1 METYISHATELNS
14 ECNYI
19 HFLREDGKYET
30 DLSALE
36 DSLHC
41 TYENSYNCSPNY
53 SRGHSISGPDPYS
66 PWYNLG
72 YDTGFEM
79 IRLPEPYIVDGDTF
93 SYMFEDDNI
102 VYQSILRFE
111 FDNYGILISKDF
123 LTEDNFAKI
132 DFSNNKTRVVT
143 DNYTITDQ
151 IYETFMRNQ

>member
-1 METYISHATELNS
+1 MKVTLLLLNFLFVIYSCSPINKQHGYLLEDVINSSDEMSQFSIGITS
-14 ECNYI
+14 ESEI
-19 HFLREDGKYET
+19 F
-30 DLSALE
+30 SALGSASIE
-36 DSLHC
+36 IKDINNIWIYLISLK
-41 TYENSYNCSPNY
+41 EQN
-53 SRGHSISGPDPYS
+53 
-66 PWYNLG
+66 
-72 YDTGFEM
+72 
-79 IRLPEPYIVDGDTF
+79 V
-93 SYMFEDDNI
+93 FEDDNI

>member
-1 METYISHATELNS
+1 MKVIFYFIYFIFILYSCSPINKQHGYL
-14 ECNYI
+14 
-19 HFLREDGKYET
+19 
-30 DLSALE
+30 LE
-36 DSLHC
+36 DLVASTDKVSQFVEGTATQDDVL
-41 TYENSYNCSPNY
+41 
-53 SRGHSISGPDPYS
+53 I
-66 PWYNLG
+66 NLG
-72 YDTGFEM
+72 SPSITIKDINNIWIYLISLKEQN
-79 IRLPEPYIVDGDTF
+79 V
-93 SYMFEDDNI
+93 FEDDNI